1 MAHAVD
7 RLVLLYSYPDTVR
20 DSTLHKTLKSSRLT
34 ARSQPYGE
42 PRGTFG
48 LAMADCK
55 YRAPPTPHLAQCNNY
70 SRLLKILQV
79 ILPTFNQNALLNL
92 KILLKYDK
100 GNDENTRIIARAHRE
115 SGWLRTD
122 RYGLYRILSEPR
134 AQAEKFPCVSVAV
147 ELSLNCSSAAFGG
160 REVVPRNPPVFLCVS
175 SRKRRGKLF
184 FRE

>member
-55 YRAPPTPHLAQCNNY
+55 YRAPPTPHLAQYNNY

-134 AQAEKFPCVSVAV
+134 AQAEKVSV
-147 ELSLNCSSAAFGG
+147 
-160 REVVPRNPPVFLCVS
+160 
-175 SRKRRGKLF
+175 RKRRRKIIVKLNECRLWRKRSGTAESPRLLVRF
-184 FRE
+184 VAQKAG

>member
-20 DSTLHKTLKSSRLT
+20 DSALHKTLKSSRLT
-34 ARSQPYGE
+34 SRSQPYGE

-55 YRAPPTPHLAQCNNY
+55 YRAPPTPHLAQYMYYN
-70 SRLLKILQV
+70 RLLKFLQLILH
-79 ILPTFNQNALLNL
+79 TFVQNALLKP

-115 SGWLRTD
+115 SGKMRAD
-122 RYGLYRILSEPR
+122 RNGIKRILSEPR
-134 AQAEKFPCVSVAV
+134 AQADISVRKRRRKIIVKLFECRLWRKRSGTA
-147 ELSLNCSSAAFGG
+147 ES
-160 REVVPRNPPVFLCVS
+160 PVFLRVFCVQ
-175 SRKRRGKLF
+175 KTG
-184 FRE
+184 